1 MKYLGDICTM
11 NRATVKMVVLK
22 FFQEKGLI
30 GLCAKFALS
39 QSPPQILKIIWKIKQ
54 RVKVAVGER
63 NAGCQAGER
72 NICPQ
77 DSAAPTTSSSSR
89 HLLLVKDIR
98 RNIGMF

>member
-1 MKYLGDICTM
+1 MKYE
-11 NRATVKMVVLK
+11 
-22 FFQEKGLI
+22 EKSM
-30 GLCAKFALS
+30 KYEEKS
-39 QSPPQILKIIWKIKQ
+39 KEIL
-54 RVKVAVGER
+54 VAVGER